1 MSESLAIALKL
12 ALVTGQ
18 RVGMISGMAKT
29 ELELGRVGPV
39 REGMA
44 RSGASGFVFPSP
56 TGDAAI
62 APHAATRAMSRWRP
76 DLGLADFR
84 VHDLRRTC
92 ATGMARLGVPRS
104 HISLVLD
111 HVSVTQGTI
120 TGAVYDKYSYDAEKR
135 AALDKWSDHLARCWD

>member
-1 MSESLAIALKL
+1 
-12 ALVTGQ
+12 
-18 RVGMISGMAKT
+18 
-29 ELELGRVGPV
+29 
-39 REGMA
+39 
-44 RSGASGFVFPSP
+44 
-56 TGDAAI
+56 
-62 APHAATRAMSRWRP
+62 MSRWRP

-135 AALDKWSDHLARCWD
+135 AALDKWSDHLVALLGLNVANAASPAAA